1 MIDSIGGSGKVNNML
16 STLNLGPINRRS
28 LQDIEK
34 RAGSFVEVVGKQSF
48 DSVAQEAFT
57 AEMRCVHV
65 FLL

>member
-28 LQDIEK
+28 LQDIER
-34 RAGSFVEVVGKQSF
+34 RAGSFVEAVGKQSF
-48 DSVAQEAFT
+48 DSAAQEAFK
-57 AEMRCVHV
+57 MRCVHV